1 MKFVKIKLLLAA
13 SAMFAGYAACNA
25 QQVTTLGPEWGE
37 NASAEER
44 HDNALRFNFYRDAY
58 NTKRYDDA
66 LKYLP
71 DLLEKSPRGAQN
83 IYVYAINI
91 YKNKI
96 QRSMDPTQRGV
107 YVDSLLTLYD
117 LRMEYFGDNA
127 RYGRPYILVQ
137 KAKDYLNFKA
147 MDRDGVRETFVEAI
161 KANSDTP
168 EVDFINLYF
177 NELTTDYK
185 NDLVETDYYM
195 EQYEWLSELLDKIS
209 DAEALEAK
217 NTFDAIFVSSNAAD
231 CENLERIFSA
241 RLAASPD
248 NADLLGKAFALLMR
262 SECYTPF
269 LEKVGRDL
277 YKSAPTAQNA
287 RSVANVF
294 VKTGNTSEAL
304 TFLKAAFDKESDPVQ
319 KSLLAVEISGTELTL
334 KNASAAAS
342 YANQARNLDPENGYA
357 YIMLAQA
364 YAEGSSA
371 CEGFDRQTVYWLAYD
386 ILSSARNLFPAGS
399 DEIAQINQTMSLFRR
414 SFPSRDDLFF
424 RGLTSEGAAYDVK
437 CGWISGRTSVKFV
450 D

>member
-1 MKFVKIKLLLAA
+1 MKFTKIKLLFAA
-13 SAMFAGYAACNA
+13 AAILSGYGVSSA
-25 QQVTTLGPEWGE
+25 QQTTTLGPEWGE

-44 HDNALRFNFYRDAY
+44 HENALRFNFYRDAY

-96 QRSMDPTQRGV
+96 QRSMEPAQRSV
-107 YVDSLLTLYD
+107 YVDSLLMLYD

-161 KANSDTP
+161 KANSATP
-168 EVDFINLYF
+168 DVDFINLYF

-185 NDLVETDYYM
+185 NDLVETNYYL
-195 EQYEWLSELLDKIS
+195 EQYEWLSDLLDKVT
-209 DAEALEAK
+209 APEAVEAK

-231 CENLERIFSA
+231 CENIERIFSA
-241 RLAASPD
+241 RLEATPD
-248 NADLLGKAFALLMR
+248 DADILGKAFAMLMR

-269 LEKVGRDL
+269 LEKVGRDY
-277 YKSAPTAQNA
+277 YKVAPTAQNA

-294 VKTGNTSEAL
+294 VKTGNTAEAL
-304 TFLKAAFDKESDPVQ
+304 TFLKAAFDHETDPVQ
-319 KSLLAVEISGTELTL
+319 KALLAVEISGTELTR

-342 YANQARNLDPENGYA
+342 YANQARSLDPENGYA

-371 CEGFDRQTVYWLAYD
+371 CDGFDRQTVYWLAYD
-386 ILSSARNLFPAGS
+386 ILSTARNLFPAGS

-424 RGLTSEGAAYDVK
+424 RGLTTEGAGYDVK